1 MQRMQRENLRQYKE
15 YVEKVRDAVERE
27 TGKQVLIQ
35 KVNKN
40 NGLVLD
46 GLTIMAEGVNI
57 APTIYLNDYYEDYLS
72 DGAVAV
78 AKRIIATYE
87 VHKPKESVDVSFF
100 MDIEKVS
107 PRIKMKFINYE
118 KNKELLEQVPHVR
131 FLDLAI
137 VFIVVTE
144 CNSADEFASILVYNQ
159 HLSFWNMD
167 AEDLYALALE
177 NTAADFEIIPMRSVI
192 EAIMGEETVDIIMD
206 NQEIEMSILTNHS
219 RLHGAVGIIHK
230 EILNRYMK
238 ETKADKVW
246 IIPSSIHET
255 LLIPS
260 DMMSD
265 AEYVKGMVK
274 EVNATQVQ
282 PEEILSDNVYVYDG
296 NEITIAE

>member
-1 MQRMQRENLRQYKE
+1 MQRENLRQYNE

-40 NGLVLD
+40 NGLVFD

-57 APTIYLNDYYEDYLS
+57 APTIYLNSFYEDYLT
-72 DGAVAV
+72 DGVVAV
-78 AKRIIATYE
+78 AQRIIAIYE
-87 VHKPKESVDVSFF
+87 ANKPRESVDISFF
-100 MDIEKVS
+100 MDIEKVR
-107 PRIKMKFINYE
+107 PKIKMKLVNFE
-118 KNKELLEQVPHVR
+118 KNKELLEQVPYVR

-159 HLSFWNMD
+159 HLRFWNMD

-230 EILNRYMK
+230 EILNQYMK

-260 DMMSD
+260 DMMPD

-282 PEEILSDNVYVYDG
+282 PEEILSDNIYAYDG